1 MTVLTALGPAL
12 VPFVATTFVLAM
24 VPGVGQALM
33 TRQTLVRGRR
43 AALASV
49 AGTGTGLVIWGS
61 AGALGLSAVLLAQ
74 PTAYLLLR
82 VVGGL
87 YLVYLGVRG
96 LLAARA
102 RDHAVEDVTAA
113 DASGER
119 RRDFWQGLATN
130 LGNPKAGVFA
140 ISLLPQFVPATGPV
154 FLTTAGLGVVWAVVT
169 GAWYVLFVCLVQ
181 RWRGLVTRPSTQ
193 RLLNRTT
200 GVVLLALGT
209 GVVLGI

>member
-140 ISLLPQFVPATGPV
+140 VAVLPSFVPPTAPLGPAV
-154 FLTTAGLGVVWAVVT
+154 FVLGLLWAVVT
-169 GAWYVLFVCLVQ
+169 VAWYVIFVALVGVGRSFMTRPRVQ
-181 RWRGLVTRPSTQ
+181 RGLAWGTS
-193 RLLNRTT
+193 
-200 GVVLLALGT
+200 GVLLGLGLS
-209 GVVLGI
+209 VAVLG